1 MRKVIGRSEECDFV
15 ILDPQRRVS
24 RKHATV
30 EANAGQFYI
39 TDYSSNGTFINEK
52 RIVSNTPTKISPND
66 KITLS
71 NSYILNLNKVFE
83 LDSDSTRVFQNSQQ
97 SSNDV
102 ADDERTIVFE
112 DKGKRIEFHADKTSI
127 GDLSNVDNTQFK
139 SVGRDSSCSITIAD
153 SFVSK
158 QHCKMRLLSPLIIEI
173 VDLGSS
179 NGTFAD
185 GKKLSPNETYR
196 FSTNVELKLG
206 TRHTFDIKTSFPS
219 AQIIPK
225 AQQKSPTFP
234 TNAEIT
240 VAEKLQFNEMKKLW
254 DDYQSRNTKAN
265 NVLSAYGIGGAA
277 LGLVAA
283 ALAPP
288 LGVGG
293 LLIASGGGLLGRFL
307 GQQKSNEIR
316 QDLTYE
322 EMFLQT
328 YACPRCQESFQKR
341 PWITIREC
349 IRCKIKFK

>member
-39 TDYSSNGTFINEK
+39 TDYSNNGTFINGK
-52 RIVSNTPTKISPND
+52 RIVSRTPTKISPQD

-71 NSYILNLNKVFE
+71 NSYNLNLNKVFE
-83 LDSDSTRVFQNSQQ
+83 LDSDSTRVFQNSHQ
-97 SSNDV
+97 SINDV
-102 ADDERTIVFE
+102 EDDERTIVFE

-127 GDLSNVDNTQFK
+127 GDLSDVDNTQFK
-139 SVGRDSSCSITIAD
+139 TVGRDPSCSIYFAEN
-153 SFVSK
+153 SVSR

-185 GKKLSPNETYR
+185 GKKLSSNQTYR
-196 FSTNVELKLG
+196 FSTNVEIKLG
-206 TRHTFDIKTSFPS
+206 TSFLFDIKASFPA
-219 AQIIPK
+219 AQILPK
-225 AQQKSPTFP
+225 QQTKAPSTPP
-234 TNAEIT
+234 NSEIS
-240 VAEKLQFNEMKKLW
+240 VAEKAHFLEMKKLW

-265 NVLSAYGIGGAA
+265 NIVNSFSIGGAA
-277 LGLVAA
+277 LGVVAA
-283 ALAPP
+283 ALTG
-288 LGVGG
+288 GVGG
-293 LLIASGGGLLGRFL
+293 LLIASGGGLLGKFL